1 MVTAARRLAGRHAGL
16 AELRARLACE
26 DVLRASF
33 RLIDEGHAGLAAD
46 LYAADGMLTL
56 SDATTHVGNVTLRGV
71 DIHQAM
77 RQREAEDRKTI
88 HVLTP
93 SSFRLTAP
101 DRAES
106 ECLLQVYGLGDDR
119 TDSPKPRTL
128 SHVQDVLA
136 RGADG
141 GWRICARR
149 ITILAGSR

>member
-1 MVTAARRLAGRHAGL
+1 MVTAARRLAGRNAGV
-16 AELRARLACE
+16 AELQARLACE

-33 RLIDEGHAGLAAD
+33 RLIDEGHASLAAD

-56 SDATTHVGNVTLRGV
+56 SDATTHAGNVTLRGA
-71 DIHQAM
+71 DIRGAM
-77 RQREAEDRKTI
+77 RARQAEDRKTI

-106 ECLLQVYGLGDDR
+106 ECLLQVYGLGADR
-119 TDSPKPRTL
+119 TDSPKPRAL

-141 GWRICARR
+141 AWRIFARR
-149 ITILAGSR
+149 ITTLAGSR

>member
-1 MVTAARRLAGRHAGL
+1 MVTAARRHAGRSAGL
-16 AELRARLACE
+16 AELQARWACE

-33 RLIDEGHAGLAAD
+33 RLIDEGHAVLAAD

-56 SDATTHVGNVTLRGV
+56 SDATTHAGHVTLRGA
-71 DIHQAM
+71 DIDRAM
-77 RQREAEDRKTI
+77 RQRQADDRRTI
-88 HVLTP
+88 HILTP

-119 TDSPKPRTL
+119 TDGPKPRAL

-136 RGADG
+136 RGRDG
-141 GWRICARR
+141 AWRICARR
-149 ITILAGSR
+149 ITILAGRR